1 MVGWEDLNPLDAAG
15 KTGLTR
21 SMRVRGNLL
30 SFWKEVRVCGVW
42 GLRCSLH
49 HLTAGQLKIA
59 GGIATCLEDGCSCG
73 SFRKLRTGPRADL
86 RLQDLLFPPW

>member
-21 SMRVRGNLL
+21 SMRVHKGSIGVLYKGSRGRLL

-42 GLRCSLH
+42 GLRCRV
-49 HLTAGQLKIA
+49 Q
-59 GGIATCLEDGCSCG
+59 G
-73 SFRKLRTGPRADL
+73 S
-86 RLQDLLFPPW
+86 